1 MLYAN
6 LLMFCSYNIASQCC
20 SLQSLSFTGFL
31 KGYFIA
37 CHYHS
42 LWLYGLCSPL
52 ACSPDAAAAA
62 LSPPHL
68 PLPLFCRGDRPL
80 QHKFYIIPSASCP
93 SGVPQISPLMGAAGA
108 RRWESVI
115 SAPECL
121 RDLNWMLFSKY
132 RWLFHRVNMKFQA
145 KLHYALGVFWYLSSF
160 FYYANAYLKEIAM
173 FHSNDIIKLI
183 IIY

>member
-6 LLMFCSYNIASQCC
+6 LLMFCSYSIASQCC

-52 ACSPDAAAAA
+52 ARSPDAAAAA
-62 LSPPHL
+62 CSPPHPL
-68 PLPLFCRGDRPL
+68 LPLFCRGDRPL
-80 QHKFYIIPSASCP
+80 QRKFYIVPSASRL
-93 SGVPQISPLMGAAGA
+93 SGVPRLSPFTGTAGA
-108 RRWESVI
+108 CRWESVI

-121 RDLNWMLFSKY
+121 RDLNGMVFSKY
-132 RWLFHRVNMKFQA
+132 RWLFHRVNVKYKMHNALCFRSFDTSQA
-145 KLHYALGVFWYLSSF
+145 FFIMLMHIWRKLQCY
-160 FYYANAYLKEIAM
+160 IQM
-173 FHSNDIIKLI
+173 T
-183 IIY
+183 